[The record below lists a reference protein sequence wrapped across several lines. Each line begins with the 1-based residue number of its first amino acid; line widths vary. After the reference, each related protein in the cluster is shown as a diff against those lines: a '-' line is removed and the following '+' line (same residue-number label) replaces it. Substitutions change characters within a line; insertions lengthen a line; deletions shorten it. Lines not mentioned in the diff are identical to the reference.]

1 MRGGRTG
8 GLEEFALNATR
19 VIEVNTGSRSY
30 PVEIGTGCLSDSAFW
45 QRHVAGRRALI
56 VSNQKVASHFLPVLQ
71 KAWPEQLQPAQSM
84 LLPDGESF
92 KTWDSVL
99 AIFNALLDA
108 RADRDWVLIALGGG
122 VIGDLTGFAAATYQ
136 RGIDFIQ
143 VPTTLLAQ
151 VDSSVGGKT
160 GFNLPA
166 GKNMI
171 GAFHQPIAVMA
182 DVGTLATLDGR
193 ELRAGLAEVIKHGAM
208 GDSALF
214 EYLELQRDA
223 LLVGDV
229 EALEYVVHASVQIK
243 SGIVAADEREAGLRA
258 LLNFGHTFGHAIEAG
273 LGFGTWLHGEAV
285 AAGMVMAA
293 ALSVDYGMFDPAE
306 LLRLRNLIADFG
318 LPVEPPPFSTEEWL
332 TLTASDKKT
341 RRGERRFVL
350 LDQLGQAR
358 VVSIEDAQL
367 RHFLDRSAATL
378 APS

>member
-1 MRGGRTG
+1 M
-8 GLEEFALNATR
+8 
-19 VIEVNTGSRSY
+19 IEVAAGNRSY
-30 PVEIGTGCLSDSAFW
+30 PVEIGSGCLTDSAFW
-45 QRHVAGRRALI
+45 QRHVAGRRTL
-56 VSNQKVASHFLPVLQ
+56 VVTNQKVASHYLPVLE
-71 KAWPEQLQPAQSM
+71 KAWPQQLAPLQSM

-99 AIFNALLDA
+99 AIFNALLEA
-108 RADRDWVLIALGGG
+108 RADRDWLLIALGGG

-160 GFNLPA
+160 GFNLPTA
-166 GKNMI
+166 KNMI

-182 DVGTLATLDGR
+182 DVATLATLDGR
-193 ELRAGLAEVIKHGAM
+193 ELRAGMAEVIKHGAM
-208 GDSALF
+208 GDAALF
-214 EYLELQRDA
+214 KYLEQQRDA
-223 LLVGDV
+223 LLLGDP
-229 EALEYVVHASVQIK
+229 EALQYVVHASVQIK
-243 SGIVAADEREAGLRA
+243 SGIVAADERETGLRA

-293 ALSVDYGMFDPAE
+293 ALSVDYGMLDHE
-306 LLRLRNLIADFG
+306 VLLRLRNLIEGFG
-318 LPVEPPPFSTEEWL
+318 LPVEPPPFSTDEWL
-332 TLTASDKKT
+332 ALTASDKKT

-367 RHFLDRSAATL
+367 RLFLDSRAAIMAT
-378 APS
+378 